1 MKIAS
6 WNVQGFNGPH
16 TQNAVVRLVKR
27 HSIDVISILETKI
40 EELED
45 LHHIL
50 VKKFG
55 GWRATHNFDL
65 ISGGRIVVCWNSQVV
80 NLQVV
85 QRHEQYIHCSLGC
98 RRTQV
103 NIQLTF
109 VYGLYSVVA
118 HRPLWVALETW

>member
-27 HSIDVISILETKI
+27 HGIDVISILETKI

-65 ISGGRIVVCWNSQVV
+65 IFGGRIVVCWNSQVV
-80 NLQVV
+80 NL
-85 QRHEQYIHCSLGC
+85 
-98 RRTQV
+98 
-103 NIQLTF
+103 
-109 VYGLYSVVA
+109 
-118 HRPLWVALETW
+118 